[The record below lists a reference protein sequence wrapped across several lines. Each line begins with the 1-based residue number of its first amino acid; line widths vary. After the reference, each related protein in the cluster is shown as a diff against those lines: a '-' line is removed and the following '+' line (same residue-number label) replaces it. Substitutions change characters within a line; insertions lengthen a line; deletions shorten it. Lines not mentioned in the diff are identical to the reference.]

1 MTMKA
6 AGSVL
11 ISPAGGQAI
20 HGIVQYFKDRGMTVT
35 GIDGNGEAIGRFF
48 TDKFI
53 CVPAVGSPSY
63 ADTVLGIIADNHI
76 DLFISWLDPEIIFW
90 NGMFHASRIP
100 AGMERIFTFNFRPD
114 IMNLYDKFLFSGLL
128 DSHGFT
134 RPRTFLLSDNEN
146 ADALRLPVIV
156 KPRVGYGSKD
166 THMAPSREAL
176 ACTVGLLR
184 GRGAD
189 MSAFLVQECIIG
201 TEYTVDFFA
210 ERGAIINMAIRKR
223 TEHRGVSL
231 KGETVIDDAIE
242 ECITRF
248 CKDFMADGLNNIQ
261 VIRGADGLYIIDY
274 NPRPSGTVML
284 SVRAGVDL
292 LNNLVERAG
301 GEQCTRYGKPG
312 KLKMVRY
319 LSEIYYE

>member
-6 AGSVL
+6 ARRVL

-20 HGIVQYFKDRGMTVT
+20 HGIAQYFRDRSMIVT
-35 GIDGNGEAIGRFF
+35 GIDGNREAIGRFF

-53 CVPAVGSPSY
+53 CVPAVSSPSY
-63 ADTVLGIIADNHI
+63 ADVVLGIIADSHI

-90 NGMFHASRIP
+90 NEMFRTSRLP
-100 AGMERIFTFNFRPD
+100 VGMEGVFTLNFRPD
-114 IMNLYDKFLFSGLL
+114 IMDFYDKFLFCGLL
-128 DSHGFT
+128 ESHGFT

-146 ADALRLPVIV
+146 TGALRLPVIV

-166 THMAPSREAL
+166 THMATSREAL
-176 ACTVGLLR
+176 ACIVGLLSSR
-184 GRGAD
+184 RAD
-189 MSAFLVQECIIG
+189 MSAFLVQECISG

-210 ERGAIINMAIRKR
+210 ERGAVINMAIRKR

-231 KGETVIDDAIE
+231 KGETVIDDVIE
-242 ECITRF
+242 ECIMRF
-248 CKDFMADGLNNIQ
+248 SKAFMVDGLNNIQ

-274 NPRPSGTVML
+274 NPRPSGTIML
-284 SVRAGVDL
+284 SVHAGVDL

-301 GEQCTRYGKPG
+301 GAECTRYGKPR

-319 LSEIYYE
+319 LSERYYE